1 MNPDKHSTQVD
12 MHTLALRLGS
22 VFSPATPV
30 NQATLFA
37 GRKSQLEAISDSV
50 NQQGLHTVLFGERG
64 VGKTSL
70 ANVLPEFLR
79 NAGIEDL
86 TVSKINC
93 DTTDSFSSIWR
104 KALREIQISMES
116 PALGFTHQTIMS
128 NETLDHMV
136 QKDPSPEDIRYLLQR
151 VGGRLLLVVDEYD
164 RLEDGSVSRLMAD
177 TIKAL
182 SDHSVNATIILVGVA
197 DTVDQLIAE
206 HQSIDRCLVQ
216 VHMPRMSSEE
226 LADILDKGLFQV
238 GMDIEDT
245 ARFLVTFLSQ
255 GLPHYTHLLGLIS
268 ARVAVGEE
276 RLQIRE
282 ADVANSIQLAVH
294 QTQQSTMASYA
305 SATYSSRKDNLFKQ
319 VLLSCALAPTDELGF
334 FTARAVS
341 EPMSRIMGRP
351 YQVTAFARHLEQFC
365 QTERGPVLQKQGVR
379 RRYRYR
385 FINPLLQPY
394 VLFHGLSNRLIT
406 IDLLDHRTD

>member
-1 MNPDKHSTQVD
+1 MNTDTHPTQDD
-12 MHTLALRLGS
+12 MHALGLRLGS

-37 GRKSQLEAISDSV
+37 GRRSQLEEISDSV
-50 NQQGLHTVLFGERG
+50 SQRGLHTVLFGERG

-70 ANVLPEFLR
+70 ANVLPEFLKG
-79 NAGIEDL
+79 AGIGDL
-86 TVSKINC
+86 IVSKVNC
-93 DTTDSFSSIWR
+93 DSTDSYSSVWR

-116 PALGFTHQTIMS
+116 PGIGFAHRNVLTS
-128 NETLDHMV
+128 ETLDHLL
-136 QKDPSPEDIRYLLQR
+136 QEAPSPEDVRYLLQR
-151 VGGRLLLVVDEYD
+151 VGGQLLLVIDEYD
-164 RLEDGSVSRLMAD
+164 RLKDHSVSRLMAD

-197 DTVDQLIAE
+197 DTVDELIVE

-226 LADILDKGLFQV
+226 LADILDKGLAQV
-238 GMDIEDT
+238 DMEIEDT
-245 ARFLVTFLSQ
+245 ARFLITFLSQ

-268 ARVAVGEE
+268 ARLAVGQE
-276 RLQIRE
+276 RLQIKE
-282 ADVANSIQLAVH
+282 SDVAHSIQLAVH
-294 QTQQSTMASYA
+294 QAQQSTLASYA

-341 EPMSRIMGRP
+341 EPMSRVMGRP

-365 QTERGPVLQKQGVR
+365 QPERGPVLQKQGIR
-379 RRYRYR
+379 RRFRYR

-394 VLFHGLSNRLIT
+394 VLFHGLSNRLVT
-406 IDLLDHRTD
+406 IDQLDQRTD